1 MKNILEWFLITKF
14 TSILPALIVP
24 ALIMPVL
31 ALSTMASAEE
41 ASLSQSTHD
50 LSNISITTGEWPP
63 FLSQKLKYNGVAARI
78 IDESFALQDIT
89 VKYGWFPWKR
99 AYSNMQNG
107 SWDASAIWAITP
119 ERSKDL
125 LFSDPVIEAKTV
137 FFFHKDSFKNWTT
150 FEDLSGLIIGATDG
164 YFNGKEFEQAEK
176 DGLITIERTT
186 VESHNFKKLA
196 AHRLDAVIAEVD
208 TGYDIIHNLL
218 TPKQRESI
226 KVSTKMVSSFLNHLV
241 ISKQSE
247 NAEQLISSFNK
258 GLKEL
263 TENGK
268 VEQYLKE
275 SRNGLYHQTDEIKA
289 YP

>member
-1 MKNILEWFLITKF
+1 MKSILEWFLITIF

-24 ALIMPVL
+24 VLLLPALVIPSIVI
-31 ALSTMASAEE
+31 AEE
-41 ASLSQSTHD
+41 ATFNLPTRD
-50 LSNISITTGEWPP
+50 ISSINITTGEWPP
-63 FLSQKLKYNGVAARI
+63 FLSQKLKHNGVAARI
-78 IDESFALQDIT
+78 IEESFALQNIQ
-89 VKYGWFPWKR
+89 VKYGWFPWQR
-99 AYSNMQNG
+99 AYNNMKNR

-119 ERSKDL
+119 ERSEYL

-137 FFFHKDSFKNWTT
+137 FFFHKDSFKNWQT
-150 FEDLSGLIIGATDG
+150 FEELSGLTIGATNG
-164 YFNGKEFEQAEK
+164 YFKGKEFAQAEK
-176 DGLITIERTT
+176 DGLITIERTS

-196 AHRLDAVIAEVD
+196 AHRLDAVIAEVE

-226 KVSTKMVSSFLNHLV
+226 QVSTKTVSSFLNHLV
-241 ISKQSE
+241 ISKQTE

-268 VEQYLKE
+268 VDQYLKE
-275 SRNGLYHQTDEIKA
+275 SRNGLYHQVDK
-289 YP
+289 